1 MRERK
6 RNRGREEGNKETGGI
21 YEQYMYHRLALYLF
35 Y

>member
-21 YEQYMYHRLALYLF
+21 YEQYHRLALYLF